1 MECSVCGSAAK
12 LQCAR
17 CQKQRYCGRSCAAA
31 DAAEHSYVCR
41 RPASSV
47 ELEDYEAVQDVLRRC
62 AYPEGHDEPTE
73 LRTDADALLENV
85 RSDLERPRTDIA
97 VPGPGERAG
106 AAEEAVIEDLVGP
119 LGDPDDP

>member
-1 MECSVCGSAAK
+1 MSCSVCGSVNAH

-17 CQKQRYCGRSCAAA
+17 CKQRYCCRSCAAA
-31 DAAEHSYVCR
+31 DAAEHKYVCR

-62 AYPEGHDEPTE
+62 ADLRDGDAPEAEGG

-85 RSDLERPRTDIA
+85 RKDLQVQDCAETTGA
-97 VPGPGERAG
+97 SG
-106 AAEEAVIEDLVGP
+106 AAEAV
-119 LGDPDDP
+119 